1 VSHVGAT
8 GDGGGGRMTDTQE
21 QTMTIT
27 VDGKQIEA
35 RPGELLI
42 AAAERAGIFI
52 PRFCWHKRMDPVG
65 ACRMCL
71 VDVEGSPPIPGSSE
85 RRPQTSCTTVVRDGM
100 VVHTQFSSPQI
111 NDAQKTILEL
121 LLINHPLDCPICDRG
136 GECPLQDQ
144 TQDYGPSESRFTE
157 QKRRFE
163 KPVSISPLIKLDRE
177 RCILCY
183 RCTRF
188 CEELSGDVLIGVMDR
203 GPEAFIFPFYAFDG
217 DEHAGAHNG
226 APRGPGAGDITDVF
240 DSYFSGNTVQICPVG
255 ALTSTEYRFKSRPW
269 DLQVVPTTCNLCAS
283 GCAIHAGV
291 RVQDGNVVRFSAA
304 TNEDT
309 NEEWLCDKGRYG
321 NGYLSSSE
329 RLSYPYARKGADLQP
344 VSWVEAFEILEA
356 KLKPVIEEG
365 GAAGLLIGE
374 SLCDEDAY
382 VAQKFARM
390 VLRTNNVDHRLE
402 GGLAPDAIVR
412 PDVTYDDVLSSDLV
426 VIVSCDVREELPV
439 LFLRLRI
446 AATKRGLR
454 IAIVHPREVALSEY
468 AIARVQP
475 LPGDEAA
482 TATALAALLD
492 GSADGG
498 SSGDGM
504 GPLADALRNAQ
515 RPVVLLGPRASSAE
529 AVRSWSDVAR
539 KANARFTWLPRRSGT
554 YGALAAGAHPDLL
567 PGWRTLDT
575 QGRRD
580 IESVWGAELP
590 DGHGLDVARMLE
602 AAAAGELKALWLV
615 GADVIADVPD
625 ANLGQRAVEG
635 AAFVVV
641 QDVQAT
647 PALAYAD
654 LVLPGAAFVERDG
667 TLTDW
672 EGRRQPVRAA
682 VDPPGSARA
691 DHAILAE
698 TARRLGRPIGCRT
711 QAEAAAELEQLLA
724 SAPNAE
730 PIPAP
735 TSAAGSPAAP
745 NTGALRLLTYRLL
758 YDDGSRANKT
768 QGITALTPGPFA
780 ELNADDAERLGIT
793 DGQNVTVASA
803 HGSIDLPARVSTAIR
818 RGAVFVPFNQPGG
831 SARVLCTWDDRTPT
845 VTVTPA

>member
-1 VSHVGAT
+1 
-8 GDGGGGRMTDTQE
+8 MTDTKA
-21 QTMTIT
+21 QTLTIT

-35 RPGELLI
+35 KPGELLI

-71 VDVEGSPPIPGSSE
+71 VDVEGSPPIPGQSE

-100 VVHTQFSSPQI
+100 VVYTQFSSEQI
-111 NDAQKTILEL
+111 NTAQKTILEL

-144 TQDYGPSESRFTE
+144 VQDYGPAESKFIE
-157 QKRRFE
+157 PKRRFR

-203 GPEAFIFPFYAFDG
+203 GPEAFIFPFYSFDQG
-217 DEHAGAHNG
+217 GET
-226 APRGPGAGDITDVF
+226 APRRTPPNGHGEIRGPDASDISETF

-304 TNEDT
+304 VNEDT

-321 NGYLSSSE
+321 NAYISSPD
-329 RLSYPYARKGADLQP
+329 RLSYPYARKGAELVP
-344 VSWVEAFEILEA
+344 VTWVEAFELLEE
-356 KLKPVIEEG
+356 KLKPIIDAGEPTGVI
-365 GAAGLLIGE
+365 IGE

-402 GGLAPDAIVR
+402 GGPAPGAIVR

-426 VIVSCDVREELPV
+426 VVVSADLREELPI
-439 LFLRLRI
+439 LFLRMRI
-446 AATKRGLR
+446 AASKGRLP
-454 IAIVHPREVALSEY
+454 IAIVHPREVSLSEY
-468 AIARVQP
+468 SIARVQP

-482 TATALAALLD
+482 TASALSSALGGGAAD
-492 GSADGG
+492 DDVAT
-498 SSGDGM
+498 
-504 GPLADALRNAQ
+504 LANALRDAQ
-515 RPVVLLGPRASSAE
+515 RPVFLLGPRAHDAE
-529 AVRSWSDVAR
+529 TVTAWAAAA
-539 KANARFTWLPRRSGT
+539 KASGAKLAWLPRRSGT
-554 YGALAAGAHPDLL
+554 SGALAAGAHPELL

-575 QGRRD
+575 AGRRD
-580 IESVWGAELP
+580 VEAAWGTELP
-590 DGHGLDVARMLE
+590 DGHGSDVGGILE

-625 ANLGQRAVEG
+625 GDLGRRALEG
-635 AAFVVV
+635 APFVVV
-641 QDVQAT
+641 QDVQNT

-654 LVLPGAAFVERDG
+654 LVLPAAAYVEREG
-667 TLTDW
+667 TITDW
-672 EGRRQPVRAA
+672 EGRRQDVRAA

-691 DHAILAE
+691 DYAILAE
-698 TARRLGRPIGCRT
+698 AARRLGRPIGCRT
-711 QAEAAAELEQLLA
+711 AGEAGTELAGFLA
-724 SAPNAE
+724 SAPNAD
-730 PIPAP
+730 PLGAP
-735 TSAAGSPAAP
+735 QTSAAQEASG
-745 NTGALRLLTYRLL
+745 LRLLTYRLL
-758 YDDGSRANKT
+758 YDEGSRAST
-768 QGITALTPGPFA
+768 SPGIA
-780 ELNADDAERLGIT
+780 ELTSEAFVELNTGDAQKLGIT
-793 DGQNVTVASA
+793 DGQNVTVASSN
-803 HGSIDLPARVSTAIR
+803 GTIDVPARVTDALR
-818 RGAVFVPFNQPGG
+818 AGVAFVPFNQPGA
-831 SARVLCTWDDRTPT
+831 SARVLMAWNDRTPT
-845 VTVTPA
+845 VTISAGGNGSPA